1 MCGLNALKSVLR
13 LRFLL
18 GEMFLDFIYIFKWTI
33 QTAKCAIPTCPIA
46 PTKSLTQPSCSTM
59 AITHPTNAQQDQ
71 SLLRTSTPIARL
83 SPTSTLTA
91 LCSRQEF
98 TTLRI
103 KRVTRKASTPK
114 EWPLKLSFPTPPS
127 KTVSLFSKGLLSN
140 LQFVNT

>member
-1 MCGLNALKSVLR
+1 
-13 LRFLL
+13 
-18 GEMFLDFIYIFKWTI
+18 
-33 QTAKCAIPTCPIA
+33 
-46 PTKSLTQPSCSTM
+46 M
-59 AITHPTNAQQDQ
+59 AITHPTNAQQAQ

-83 SPTSTLTA
+83 SPTLTLTA

-127 KTVSLFSKGLLSN
+127 KTVSLYSKGLLSN
-140 LQFVNT
+140 LQFVNTQTNPMQALRYCLSPILLFENQRIDVSNLARPQKWRLVLSQTPD